1 MKFSAQE
8 EYGLRCILQI
18 ARQEQIHVEK
28 EKTSNSWTVH
38 EIARHEGLTEEY
50 AGKLIRILGRAGL
63 VESARGRKGGYRLAK
78 PADRISVAEALR
90 VLGGTFFEPDMCG
103 RYTGDR
109 VSCVHSM
116 DCSIR
121 SLWAGLQGMID
132 RVLSKTTLKDLVV
145 NEKAANEWMD
155 AQADANGF
163 HAVLTTI
170 APAGTHPCSCQ
181 QGQK

>member
-18 ARQEQIHVEK
+18 ARQEQVHSEK
-28 EKTSNSWTVH
+28 EITSNSWTVH
-38 EIARHEGLTEEY
+38 EIAGHEGLTEEY

-78 PADRISVAEALR
+78 PADRISIAEALR
-90 VLGGTFFEPDMCG
+90 ALGGTFFEPDMCG

-121 SLWAGLQGMID
+121 SLWAGIQGMID
-132 RVLSKTTLKDLVV
+132 RVLSKTTLKDLVA
-145 NEKAANEWMD
+145 NEKDATEWMD
-155 AQADANGF
+155 AQAGANGF
-163 HAVLTTI
+163 HTVLTTI
-170 APAGTHPCSCQ
+170 SPAEPCSCNHS
-181 QGQK
+181 KK